1 MQERRFVNNME
12 NPMPF
17 NPDDIFGLDSE
28 KTMSEYGVFTE
39 EAKPKTLLI
48 FDKEKTIN
56 VCAYCRVSTDK
67 RDQANSFEAQQAYFN
82 EAFNRRSNWK
92 LKTIFKDNGISGT
105 MLKKRDGFEQ
115 MIREAKAG
123 KYQLIITK
131 SVSRFSRNVQHILT
145 FVEDLRQHGVY
156 IWFITDKICTD
167 SDNYRKPLIS
177 ASEVAE
183 SESRAA
189 SERVRFG
196 QRYKM
201 QQGVVFGRKEMF
213 GYNIKRDENGKQ
225 YFEIIPEE
233 AEIVRRIF
241 RMYADDIGTFKIA
254 RRLEEEGI
262 KTKRYKNGWSN
273 TVILRIL
280 RNEKYVGDLKQ
291 GKTYTTDYIS
301 HQKKYNHNNEYAT
314 HFAPNHHPESAIISR
329 ELWELVQKKL
339 EENTTSDEAKKKHSN
354 RYWCSGKIFC
364 GECGNRYIS
373 HTRHLK
379 SGGIHKAWKCWE
391 NQQHGHKKDYI
402 INDIPVVDEE
412 TGEIK
417 QIGCDNQ
424 SVNERVLKQGIHDI
438 LEVIIRPQM
447 QKNYEKIKAI
457 ILNRKKEDT
466 TEVKIK
472 KLEEKLGELEN
483 ECAEITR
490 LIIKKVKENGL
501 SEMGLNLALKNVEE
515 EIKTVQNEI
524 TTLKDADK
532 TIEAENAEM
541 LLKLDNLKQIVELK
555 DNKISEDLYRTIIN
569 KIEVFQGHILKYY
582 IAGWDNPIVMKYTAK
597 GKMEAYTVEFEILE
611 V

>member
-1 MQERRFVNNME
+1 MQEGRFINNME
-12 NPMPF
+12 NNLPF

-28 KTMSEYGVFTE
+28 KSMSDYGVYTE
-39 EAKPKTLLI
+39 EAIPKKLLI
-48 FDKEKTIN
+48 FDKEKEIN

-67 RDQANSFEAQQAYFN
+67 RDQTNSFEAQKAYFY

-131 SVSRFSRNVQHILT
+131 SVSRFSRNVEHILT
-145 FVEDLRQHGVY
+145 FVEDLRRHGVY

-177 ASEVAE
+177 ASDAAE
-183 SESRAA
+183 AESRAA
-189 SERVRFG
+189 SERVRWG

-213 GYNIKRDENGKQ
+213 GYNIKRDDNGKQ
-225 YFEIIPEE
+225 YFEIIPDE

-254 RRLEEEGI
+254 RKLEEEGI

-291 GKTYTTDYIS
+291 GKTYTVDYIS
-301 HQKKYNHNNEYAT
+301 HQKKYNHNKEYAT

-329 ELWELVQKKL
+329 DLWELVQKKL
-339 EENTTSDEAKKKHSN
+339 KENSPSDDVKEKHSN

-364 GECGNRYIS
+364 GECNGRYIS
-373 HTRHLK
+373 HTRKLK
-379 SGGIHKAWKCWE
+379 SGGIHKSWKCWE

-402 INDIPVVDEE
+402 IDDVPVVDDE

-417 QIGCDNQ
+417 KIGCDNQ

-447 QKNYEKIKAI
+447 QKNYEAIKSI

-466 TEVKIK
+466 TENKIK
-472 KLEEKLGELEN
+472 KLEEKLKELEK
-483 ECAEITR
+483 ECVEITR
-490 LIIKKVKENGL
+490 RIIKNETANGI
-501 SEMGLNLALKNVEE
+501 STNALNMTLKSVEE
-515 EIKTVQNEI
+515 EMTSVQNEI
-524 TTLKDADK
+524 TTLKNTDI
-532 TIEAENAEM
+532 TVQAENAEM

-555 DNKISEDLYRTIIN
+555 DNKISEDLYRTIVD

-582 IAGWDNPIVMKYTAK
+582 IAGWDKPIVMKYTTK
-597 GKMEAYTVEFEILE
+597 GKMDKYEIMFEILE
-611 V
+611 A

>member
-1 MQERRFVNNME
+1 ME
-12 NPMPF
+12 NTTPY
-17 NPDDIFGLDSE
+17 NADDVFGLDSPE
-28 KTMSEYGVFTE
+28 TANAYGVYTE
-39 EAKPKTLLI
+39 EAIPKKLLI
-48 FDKEKTIN
+48 FDKEKVIN

-67 RDQANSFEAQQAYFN
+67 RDQANSFEAQERYFN
-82 EAFNRRSNWK
+82 DAFNRRNNWK
-92 LKTIFKDNGISGT
+92 LKTIFSDNGISGT
-105 MLKKRDGFEQ
+105 QLKKRDNFER

-131 SVSRFSRNVQHILT
+131 SVSRFSRNVGHILS

-167 SDNYRKPLIS
+167 SDNYRKPLIA
-177 ASEVAE
+177 ASDAAE
-183 SESRAA
+183 AESRAS
-189 SERVRFG
+189 SERVRWG

-225 YFEIIPEE
+225 YFDIIPEE
-233 AEIVRRIF
+233 AEVVQRIF
-241 RMYADDIGTFKIA
+241 RMYADGIGTFKIA
-254 RRLEEEGI
+254 RKLEEEGI

-301 HQKKYNHNNEYAT
+301 HQKKYNHNKEYAT
-314 HFAPNHHPESAIISR
+314 HFAPNHHPESAIITR
-329 ELWELVQKKL
+329 ELWNIVQKKL
-339 EENTTSDEAKKKHSN
+339 EENTPSDEVKKKHSN

-364 GECGNRYIS
+364 GECNQRYIS
-373 HTRHLK
+373 HTRKLK
-379 SGGIHKAWKCWE
+379 SGGIHKSWKCWE
-391 NQQHGHKKDYI
+391 NQQHGHIKDYI
-402 INDIPVVDEE
+402 INDVPVVDEE

-417 QIGCDNQ
+417 KIGCDNQ

-447 QKNYEKIKAI
+447 QKNYETIKSI

-466 TEVKIK
+466 TESKIK
-472 KLEEKLGELEN
+472 KLEEKLSELES
-483 ECAEITR
+483 ECVEITR
-490 LIIKKVKENGL
+490 RIIKSERENGI
-501 SEMGLNLALKNVEE
+501 SSMALNLTLKSVEE
-515 EIKTVQNEI
+515 EITSVQKEI
-524 TTLKDADK
+524 TTLKNADK

-555 DNKISEDLYRTIIN
+555 DDKISEDLYRTIVD

-582 IAGWDNPIVMKYTAK
+582 IAGWDKPITMKYTAK